1 MRPEKYAYR
10 FVYRPT
16 TMFIELSFDVKYFSL
31 TQDVVYKLLVFLKEV
46 LVYFVDSVIS
56 SAFSFM

>member
-31 TQDVVYKLLVFLKEV
+31 TQDVVYKLLVFLV
-46 LVYFVDSVIS
+46 FLVYSVDSVIS
-56 SAFSFM
+56 SEFSFM

>member
-16 TMFIELSFDVKYFSL
+16 TMCIELSFDVNYFSL
-31 TQDVVYKLLVFLKEV
+31 TQDVVYKLLVF
-46 LVYFVDSVIS
+46 
-56 SAFSFM
+56 